1 MTFAL
6 DRPIF
11 ITGCG
16 RSGTTLT
23 YELLARHPD
32 VGWFSNYTDRF
43 HWMPQLAVL
52 SRCYPLVRMNKP
64 GSRGILK
71 PSEGY
76 RLWKSCSPRSPAE
89 EHRRLT
95 EEDATSDERRRIQ
108 RLAFV
113 HLRYQGRSRFLHK
126 NTRLAHR
133 LRHLNALFD
142 DAYVIH
148 VVRDPRAAVS
158 SLLKVAFW
166 PGLRLWWRDNQ
177 TPAQLMSSG
186 LAQEILAAEL
196 WREEVQCLTEDAS
209 CLLPN
214 HYLEV
219 RYEQLVADPAG
230 VVADMLAFAG
240 LRCDQKFLAAVNSF
254 DIRDT
259 SGNYGRYLSV
269 EQIAQVEMTVGSVA
283 HKLGYRLSS
292 DQ

>member
-1 MTFAL
+1 MTSAL
-6 DRPIF
+6 DRPVF
-11 ITGCG
+11 VTGCG
-16 RSGTTLT
+16 RSGTTLV

-43 HWMPQLAVL
+43 HGIPQLAIL
-52 SRCYPLVRMNKP
+52 SRLYPLACMNKP
-64 GSRGILK
+64 GSRGTLK

-76 RLWKSCSPRSPAE
+76 RLWDSCSPRSPDE

-95 EEDATSDERRRIQ
+95 EEDATPDERRRIQ
-108 RLAFV
+108 RLALA

-133 LRHLNALFD
+133 LRHLNVLFD
-142 DAYVIH
+142 DAHVIH

-166 PGLRLWWRDNQ
+166 PGLHLWWRDGQ
-177 TPAQLMSSG
+177 TPSELVSSG
-186 LAQEILAAEL
+186 LAPEALAAEL

-209 CLLPN
+209 CLPPN
-214 HYLEV
+214 RYLEI

-230 VVADMLAFAG
+230 VVATILAFAE
-240 LRCDQKFLAAVNSF
+240 LRYDQKFLTAVNSF

-269 EQIAQVEMTVGSVA
+269 DQIAQVEMTVGSVA
-283 HKLGYRLSS
+283 RKLGYRLASG
-292 DQ
+292 Q